1 MQNPK
6 KRPAQTLNRAKTTV
20 VCNLFEFVVRFLQSA
35 PGCFN
40 AQALHEPC
48 RGCTSVLQEHARNFA
63 RVFLKD
69 TGTTPARFVECLL
82 QRAGTPRTV
91 PGLYQCPSGTR
102 AQSYADSYR
111 PLRQAFLP
119 VGPGADCRGSKN
131 ESLRFVSGRRPAETT
146 QY

>member
-48 RGCTSVLQEHARNFA
+48 RGCTSVLQEHARKVTRTHTGLRSEER
-63 RVFLKD
+63 RVGKSVDL
-69 TGTTPARFVECLL
+69 G
-82 QRAGTPRTV
+82 
-91 PGLYQCPSGTR
+91 
-102 AQSYADSYR
+102 
-111 PLRQAFLP
+111 
-119 VGPGADCRGSKN
+119 
-131 ESLRFVSGRRPAETT
+131 GRRNRKNTNTENTFRT
-146 QY
+146 GESSVNG

>member
-48 RGCTSVLQEHARNFA
+48 RGCTSVLQEHARKVT
-63 RVFLKD
+63 RTH
-69 TGTTPARFVECLL
+69 TGLCGKLFYREVL
-82 QRAGTPRTV
+82 
-91 PGLYQCPSGTR
+91 
-102 AQSYADSYR
+102 AQIV
-111 PLRQAFLP
+111 
-119 VGPGADCRGSKN
+119 VGPGTNRKGSVFGSRKDTPCPT
-131 ESLRFVSGRRPAETT
+131 G
-146 QY
+146 